1 MKRTPRKPRPVP
13 ARDPL
18 FNSSVQKALALLE
31 TFGGERR
38 ALSLAELA
46 AGVGMTTSS
55 AQRCTHTLL
64 RLGFL
69 SRDLRAR
76 RWALTPRPLSLA
88 HAYLAGHAL
97 LEQATTHLIDLNQA
111 SGESVS
117 LSEPDGADMVF
128 IARFPSLKRFYIHMP
143 VGRRLPMY
151 CTASGRAYLS
161 ALPAAAALR
170 VVRRS
175 GLGALTPLRLT
186 DPKQIL
192 KRIQAAREAG
202 YAWSDQECYRGDVT
216 IAAAVLGEDGQPLAA
231 AHTIAPAVL
240 GEDAQPLPAVN
251 ISAPTSRWTLAELRS
266 KLSPLLLQTA
276 RAASR
281 GQAPRLRRQGASE
294 GKQHPGAQ
302 PLTAATP
309 HHHDL
314 DRRYDRRG
322 PVRQQ
327 QRRHRRDRA
336 GHRPE
341 LPDHRNAG
349 G

>member
-1 MKRTPRKPRPVP
+1 MKRTPRQPRPLP

-18 FNSSVQKALALLE
+18 FNSSVQKALAILE

-55 AQRCTHTLL
+55 AQRCTHTLV

-69 SRDLRAR
+69 GRDARVR
-76 RWALTPRPLSLA
+76 RWVLTPRALSLA
-88 HAYLAGHAL
+88 HAYLSGHAL

-161 ALPAAAALR
+161 ALPAAAAQRIVRCSQLR
-170 VVRRS
+170 
-175 GLGALTPLRLT
+175 ALTPLTLT

-231 AHTIAPAVL
+231 
-240 GEDAQPLPAVN
+240 VN
-251 ISAPTSRWTLAELRS
+251 ISAPTSRWTLGRLRS

-281 GQAPRLRRQGASE
+281 GDTPRE
-294 GKQHPGAQ
+294 
-302 PLTAATP
+302 
-309 HHHDL
+309 
-314 DRRYDRRG
+314 
-322 PVRQQ
+322 
-327 QRRHRRDRA
+327 
-336 GHRPE
+336 RPQ
-341 LPDHRNAG
+341 
-349 G
+349 

>member
-18 FNSSVQKALALLE
+18 FNSSVQKALAMLE

-38 ALSLAELA
+38 ARR
-46 AGVGMTTSS
+46 GV
-55 AQRCTHTLL
+55 
-64 RLGFL
+64 
-69 SRDLRAR
+69 
-76 RWALTPRPLSLA
+76 LTPRALSLA
-88 HAYLAGHAL
+88 HAYHAGHAL

-151 CTASGRAYLS
+151 CTASGRAYLA

-170 VVRRS
+170 VGRRS
-175 GLGALTPLRLT
+175 ELRALTPLTLT

-231 AHTIAPAVL
+231 VHL
-240 GEDAQPLPAVN
+240 
-251 ISAPTSRWTLAELRS
+251 SAPTSRRTLAEVRS

-281 GQAPRLRRQGASE
+281 GHAPRPRRQ
-294 GKQHPGAQ
+294 
-302 PLTAATP
+302 
-309 HHHDL
+309 
-314 DRRYDRRG
+314 
-322 PVRQQ
+322 
-327 QRRHRRDRA
+327 
-336 GHRPE
+336 
-341 LPDHRNAG
+341 
-349 G
+349 